1 MGLSKLLPMTMMGG
15 VAYTQQETIEVI
27 MEAPLEAAKVVRC
40 QMEVASIQRILVI
53 DVLTD
58 DIGRDLELRFPEF
71 LRKKLMSTGGR
82 DTSLDPWG
90 NSYRVK
96 VHRTEIEIWSYGPD
110 EIDDTSDDLWAVV
123 PLQ

>member
-1 MGLSKLLPMTMMGG
+1 MNLSKLLPMTVMGG
-15 VAYTQQETIEVI
+15 VGYTQQETIEVI

-40 QMEVASIQRILVI
+40 QMEVASIQRILMI

-58 DIGRDLELRFPEF
+58 EVGRDLELRFPEF
-71 LRKKLMSTGGR
+71 LRRKLVSTGGR

-90 NSYRVK
+90 NPYRVK
-96 VHRTEIEIWSYGPD
+96 IHRTEIEIWSYGPD